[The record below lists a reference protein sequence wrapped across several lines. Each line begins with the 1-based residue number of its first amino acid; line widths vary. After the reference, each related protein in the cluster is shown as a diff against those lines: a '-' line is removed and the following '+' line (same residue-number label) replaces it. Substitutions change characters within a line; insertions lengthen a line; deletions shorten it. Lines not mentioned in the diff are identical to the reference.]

1 MKKDLDYITSLEKVI
16 AETYG
21 KEYVQDFRSSW
32 EPEKEK
38 QYLKQL
44 GQEKRKQ
51 SDKDSKH
58 NSKKQDRSC
67 PVCKTYSFSS
77 RDDLYMNRFEC
88 CYDCYLDFAKSHPR
102 KWSDGWRP
110 SDEEIKKYLLLRRKN
125 NG

>member
-67 PVCKTYSFSS
+67 PVCKTYSFSIK
-77 RDDLYMNRFEC
+77 DDLYMNRFEC